1 MATVGEMLVE
11 AGAVTRAQLQAALE
25 GQRARPGASLAEILV
40 ASGALTDRQ
49 WADAV
54 ARKTGCRSVD
64 LDRVA
69 MDAEMRHLIPLGL
82 ARRHHCLPI
91 RRSEGVLWVAMV
103 DPTDEGTLNKLSA
116 ACSCTVRAAVTGPE
130 ALQRGHRRLYG
141 EGEAGRFATPAT
153 SAQGKAGE
161 RGESDGGVTGSQGR
175 KMETLMQTAI
185 DAARE
190 IEPGADASEETSRGL
205 TDIDTKGSSPIVR
218 LVNSLLIK
226 AVRMNASD
234 IHVEPF
240 EDEVRVRYRIDGAL
254 VKVLEATSSAKHEIV
269 SRIKVM
275 AMMDIAER
283 RIPQDGRLRV
293 RLDDGTVVDFRLNTL
308 PSVHGEKVVLR
319 ILGQGEIR
327 GDISQLGFG
336 NEGFRLV
343 SEAIKNP
350 FGMIL
355 VTGPTGSGKTTTLYT
370 ILQQLNTEDVN
381 IVTAEDPVE
390 YRLKGITQVNVR
402 PSIGFSFDTAL
413 RAFLRQDPD
422 IILVGEMRDYETAAI
437 ATRAA
442 LTGHLVLS
450 TVHTNDCP
458 STVVRLVDMGI
469 EPYIVASSVK
479 LVIAQRLVRRIC
491 PACREEVPV
500 GEAEKMEVDEGVLSA
515 LEHMFRGKGCQGCH
529 GIGYRGRAP
538 VFEVMPVRTLEMKR
552 VITEGATEVQ
562 VAQVAKK
569 EGMRTLRDQALDMV
583 NEGITTLEEAV
594 GILMAEL

>member
-1 MATVGEMLVE
+1 
-11 AGAVTRAQLQAALE
+11 
-25 GQRARPGASLAEILV
+25 
-40 ASGALTDRQ
+40 
-49 WADAV
+49 
-54 ARKTGCRSVD
+54 
-64 LDRVA
+64 
-69 MDAEMRHLIPLGL
+69 
-82 ARRHHCLPI
+82 
-91 RRSEGVLWVAMV
+91 
-103 DPTDEGTLNKLSA
+103 
-116 ACSCTVRAAVTGPE
+116 
-130 ALQRGHRRLYG
+130 
-141 EGEAGRFATPAT
+141 
-153 SAQGKAGE
+153 
-161 RGESDGGVTGSQGR
+161 
-175 KMETLMQTAI
+175 MQTAI

-458 STVVRLVDMGI
+458 STGGHGHRAVHRGLLGETRHRPAAGAAHLPRLPG
-469 EPYIVASSVK
+469 
-479 LVIAQRLVRRIC
+479 
-491 PACREEVPV
+491 
-500 GEAEKMEVDEGVLSA
+500 GSA
-515 LEHMFRGKGCQGCH
+515 GG
-529 GIGYRGRAP
+529 
-538 VFEVMPVRTLEMKR
+538 
-552 VITEGATEVQ
+552 
-562 VAQVAKK
+562 
-569 EGMRTLRDQALDMV
+569 
-583 NEGITTLEEAV
+583 
-594 GILMAEL
+594 